1 MLWFVYRH
9 GGGRDTVIGDS
20 PSRYF
25 LRRHREHLLSLGIDP
40 DAHANSAGSSAQVK
54 ELFDLKL
61 EQASSMGRD
70 IWKGALQ
77 LGSSDGFNVVSSFLA
92 ENLFAVDQAQEQIGS
107 PRIGF

>member
-25 LRRHREHLLSLGIDP
+25 LRRHREHLLSLGLDP
-40 DAHANSAGSSAQVK
+40 EAHANSAGSSAQVK
-54 ELFDLKL
+54 ELFDKQL

-70 IWKGALQ
+70 VWKGALQ
-77 LGSSDGFNVVSSFLA
+77 LGSSEGFDVVSTFFA
-92 ENLFAVDQAQEQIGS
+92 ENLFAVDQVQEQIGS